1 MPRLNNLRERHHQ
14 PYYDTLIR
22 EPALVAP
29 TPQVSQITRLFATG
43 RNLGQTEWTNMLAA
57 GQLPSD
63 QSYIVL
69 SLRVH
74 LWFLDA
80 SASDMYQLCTNQLY
94 VSLVMG
100 DKPQFAS
107 PGWFCPAGG
116 GIHGFDSAAPTLTNG
131 VPSSEAILLFGKPIP
146 MPARQNF
153 FVETTLYDTVNGAT
167 VSSLRSTFLNV
178 DTTGSREIKV
188 VIDGLHTRDVQ

>member
-1 MPRLNNLRERHHQ
+1 
-14 PYYDTLIR
+14 
-22 EPALVAP
+22 
-29 TPQVSQITRLFATG
+29 
-43 RNLGQTEWTNMLAA
+43 MLAA

-74 LWFLDA
+74 LWFAHATPAIAARL
-80 SASDMYQLCTNQLY
+80 YQLCTNQLY

-100 DKPQFAS
+100 DKAQFSA

-116 GIHGFDSAAPTLTNG
+116 GIDGFDSAGLVATNG
-131 VPSSEAILLFGKPIP
+131 VASTESILLFGKPIP

-153 FVETTLYDTVNGAT
+153 YVETTLYDLGAT
-167 VSSLRSTFLNV
+167 SLRDELNGQ
-178 DTTGSREIKV
+178 DGDREVKV
-188 VIDGLHTRDVQ
+188 FVDGLHTRDVQ

>member
-1 MPRLNNLRERHHQ
+1 
-14 PYYDTLIR
+14 
-22 EPALVAP
+22 
-29 TPQVSQITRLFATG
+29 
-43 RNLGQTEWTNMLAA
+43 MLAA

-69 SLRVH
+69 SMRVH
-74 LWFLDA
+74 LWFYGGNA
-80 SASDMYQLCTNQLY
+80 GAADMYQLCTNQLY

-100 DKPQFAS
+100 DKAQFSS

-116 GIHGFDSAAPTLTNG
+116 GIDGFDPAGPVLTNG
-131 VPSSEAILLFGKPIP
+131 VASAESILLFGKPIP

-153 FVETTLYDTVNGAT
+153 YVETTLYDIENA
-167 VSSLRSTFLNV
+167 SLRTDYLN
-178 DTTGSREIKV
+178 TGDEQEPNIAAREIKV

>member
-1 MPRLNNLRERHHQ
+1 L
-14 PYYDTLIR
+14 YWDTLIR
-22 EPALVAP
+22 EPAGAAP
-29 TPQVSQITRLFATG
+29 VPVVSQITRLFATG
-43 RNLGQTEWTNMLAA
+43 RKLGQNEWTNMLTA

-74 LWFLDA
+74 LWFYDEA
-80 SASDMYQLCTNQLY
+80 AADMYQLATNQLY

-100 DKPQFAS
+100 DKAQFSS

-116 GIHGFDSAAPTLTNG
+116 GISGFDTAAPTLTNG
-131 VPSSEAILLFGKPIP
+131 VASSEAILLFGKPIP

-153 FVETTLYDTVNGAT
+153 FVETTLYDNVNGAT
-167 VSSLRSTFLNV
+167 ISSLRNEFLN
-178 DTTGSREIKV
+178 GSGETVGAREIKV